1 MFFSK
6 LSALAAVA
14 FGAFASAI
22 PLANP
27 VGDLPVPDLSAV
39 TGLASGLPSPAL
51 GGVLRRDA
59 PLPDL
64 SAVTGLV
71 GDLPIPALGDILRR
85 DTPKSIA
92 VVLTSVQAQLEPVT
106 ASLGELPCR
115 IRLSWSGTDLNISSR
130 HFCERDG

>member
-6 LSALAAVA
+6 LSVLAAVA

-22 PLANP
+22 PL
-27 VGDLPVPDLSAV
+27 G
-39 TGLASGLPSPAL
+39 SGL
-51 GGVLRRDA
+51 

-64 SAVTGLV
+64 SAVTGLT
-71 GDLPIPALGDILRR
+71 GGLPLPALGGIVPR

-106 ASLGELPCR
+106 ASLGE
-115 IRLSWSGTDLNISSR
+115 WSRSNC
-130 HFCERDG
+130 FCCVWLLT